1 MAKRLIRFL
10 TYAGLVGIYLI
21 LTVLLLGLMISQT
34 DWFREKVRVTVEE
47 TVNQS
52 IHGRLTIGAVSGNFF
67 SRLSV
72 HQVSLTGPDSL
83 PILRADELK
92 IRYMPLFLVFSNL
105 SLSEISLINPDFS
118 VLEDSLTG
126 WNLSRLTDST
136 AADTT
141 VSEPFDLMQYRVR
154 VGLLR
159 IQNGSVRFRTAD
171 GGPDSLADLKRFN
184 YSDFHFKHLQLRSS
198 LTFRPDAISTFN
210 IHDFSVSDT
219 LSGFELKRF
228 RLLGRYDQKTLSA
241 DSLQIETGNTRL
253 SGSARFNLPDFFQ
266 FSPGWTERLPSTPFE
281 ASIRLDPFHFSD
293 LTTFLS
299 VVDMVHGP
307 VRLGVQV
314 KGTLDTLSVQSVTAS
329 LGDST
334 HLSIDGIIY
343 HLTDIDR
350 MSFDLNLLPSAVYS
364 ADLTALLK
372 TVPIPDFRKAGL
384 VAVSGAYQG
393 NPLDFSARVSVSSA
407 TGGSASGSVSMDLTR
422 PVTTYKGTVLARTVN
437 PSYWLGGNPALDG
450 QITGSVTIGGEGFTI
465 DDIQTEGSV
474 RISNSRWGAYR
485 IDSLTTTLNG
495 RPGELDYLI
504 RVVTN
509 AGTVSAD
516 GFLISDQG
524 ILRNHGELYLNQL
537 NLNLLVPSLANTSI
551 SGETAIDMM
560 FSDTTDISATAF
572 FSEWKVG
579 GYDYGTS
586 SHDIQF
592 YNIRGERF
600 DLSLLGSW
608 LNIQLRG
615 SQDIDYWVRHGLATL
630 QSIPRWMDA
639 DSAVADPSLKPEPLT
654 SADLNWSWTLKSLIP
669 LLSLADAPMIAIAGK
684 GSGKTT
690 VNGSESLASIDI
702 RLDSV
707 QVDNR
712 LKIKNLT
719 VVGLLDSINLVS
731 ALRKSVGSLTF
742 TADRIESANRNWGQ
756 ADVLLWLKNGTIS
769 VSSELNDPAGLVSGL
784 FDFDLDFQPGQIR
797 LNLIQFVA
805 KLKPG
810 DWVLE
815 DISTVTFTGTAL
827 EIDNFRLSS
836 PYGTITME
844 GGLNE
849 EGSGVLRIGGSGISP
864 SRLVSAFSNDLTV
877 FPGGTVSF
885 EVDAVGTL
893 KNPMVSASAGWEKIS
908 LGKTVYGDLNAV
920 ASVDGGYLTYDA
932 RLTDPSDRTAFI
944 SRGYYPVLPSVIP
957 DETKRDQM
965 RTDLE
970 ALDFDISLFQNLVP
984 GVTQLKGL
992 IRARLTVAGSVSR
1005 PELAG
1010 DIGLADGQVRLTAT
1024 NVTYRNIN
1032 GSATIAGEMI
1042 RIRSIDAYSG
1052 ESGQAKLYGSFRLKN
1067 YLPSN
1072 DLNLTLVLNNLPV
1085 LNKTASP
1092 SDTYFG
1098 AVDLTGTVTLK
1109 GSYEKSAINGN
1120 LRIRRAALTVVT
1132 ATANQR
1138 TENEDSFIS
1147 YVNQADAPVVAADPT
1162 GTNGKTETIRFTLK
1176 KKEKG
1181 FASGLNAF
1189 LQVDASQNS
1198 YLTIILNRATGEQLQ
1213 TDLNGNLTIQYQ
1225 NENLTA
1231 NGALNVNSG
1240 FYNFYTTQ
1248 FQVDQG
1254 GTISWTGDPVAPELN
1269 LVAKTTISRFIN
1281 TDPTKP
1287 ISENNV
1293 ISLGIKGAVQEPV
1306 LSYDI
1311 VSTRTTEESELTR
1324 STLTDPAM
1332 KDKAPANI
1340 ISLLLI
1346 GQWLYDPFTEGSN
1359 LQFNLQNDLT
1369 NTTLNA
1375 GFGVLSNHIGR
1386 FLGGVDNKIRYVNF
1400 KVDNQGGKAE
1410 NIGGTF
1416 VYDISENWSFTGGL
1430 SYNLSDER
1438 TSLTGQ
1444 TSANR
1449 LGLSWRL
1456 ENKLTNS
1463 LSWDIFQNYDP
1474 YTFDTNEQIV
1484 RGVSLFYRTNFYRW
1498 ADIFRRQE
1506 ERDPIRERSEREN
1519 QTGNPPVP

>member
-1 MAKRLIRFL
+1 MARRLIRFL
-10 TYAGLVGIYLI
+10 TYAGLVSIYLI
-21 LTVLLLGLMISQT
+21 LTLLLLGLMISQT
-34 DWFREKVRVTVEE
+34 DWFREKVRQRVEQA
-47 TVNQS
+47 VNES

-67 SRLSV
+67 SRLSI
-72 HQVSLTGPDSL
+72 HDISLTGPDSL
-83 PILRADELK
+83 PVLQAKELK
-92 IRYMPLFLVFSNL
+92 IRYMPLFLVFNNL
-105 SLSEISLINPDFS
+105 SLSEISFIDPGFT
-118 VLEDSLTG
+118 VLEDSLNG
-126 WNLSRLTDST
+126 WNLSRLTDATADDST
-136 AADTT
+136 D
-141 VSEPFDLMQYRVR
+141 SEPLDLMQYRIR

-159 IQNGSVRFRTAD
+159 IQNGTVRFRTAD
-171 GGPDSLADLKRFN
+171 GGPDSLALLNRFN
-184 YSDFHFKHLQLRSS
+184 YSDFHFTNLHLRSS
-198 LTFRPDAISTFN
+198 LTFRPDAVSSFN
-210 IHDFSVSDT
+210 IHDLSVRDS
-219 LSGFELKRF
+219 LSGFTLKQF
-228 RLLGRYDQKTLSA
+228 RLLSRYDQKALTA
-241 DSLQIETGNTRL
+241 DSLLVETGNTRL
-253 SGSARFNLPDFFQ
+253 SGSARFSLPDFFR
-266 FSPGWTERLPSTPFE
+266 FSPGWSDRIPATPFE
-281 ASIRLDPFHFSD
+281 ASIRLDPFHFKD

-307 VRLGVQV
+307 VRLGALVR
-314 KGTLDTLSVQSVTAS
+314 GTLDTLTVKSVTVG

-334 HLSIDGIIY
+334 RLAIDGTIY

-350 MSFDLNLLPSAVYS
+350 MSFDLNLLPSTAYS
-364 ADLTALLK
+364 SDLSALLK
-372 TVPIPDFRKAGL
+372 TLPLPDFRRAGL
-384 VAVSGAYQG
+384 VNLSGAYRG
-393 NPLDFSARVSVSSA
+393 NPLNFSARISVDSESAGSA
-407 TGGSASGSVSMDLTR
+407 TGSVSMDMTQ
-422 PVTTYKGTVLARTVN
+422 PVTRYQGTVQVRSVN
-437 PSYWLGGNPALDG
+437 PSGWLGGNPALDG
-450 QITGSVTIGGEGFTI
+450 DITGVASIGGEGFTI
-465 DDIQTEGSV
+465 DDIQTKGSV
-474 RISNSRWGAYR
+474 RISDSRWGNYR

-504 RVVTN
+504 RLVTN
-509 AGTVSAD
+509 AGTLAAD
-516 GFLISDQG
+516 GFLISDEG
-524 ILRNHGELYLNQL
+524 ILRNHGELYLDQL
-537 NLNLLVPSLANTSI
+537 NLNMLVPSLAVTSI
-551 SGETAIDMM
+551 SGETAVDMM

-572 FSEWKVG
+572 FSEWVIG
-579 GYDYGTS
+579 GYDFGTS

-615 SQDIDYWVRHGLATL
+615 SQDIDYWVQHGLATL
-630 QSIPRWMDA
+630 ESIPRWMES
-639 DSAVADPSLKPEPLT
+639 DSVSESETPAPGWLT
-654 SADLNWSWTLKSLIP
+654 PADLNWSWTIKSVIP
-669 LLSLADAPMIAIAGK
+669 VLSLVKAPMIAVAGK

-690 VNGSESLASIDI
+690 VRGGESLASLDI
-702 RLDSV
+702 RLDSL
-707 QVDNR
+707 QIENS
-712 LKIKNLT
+712 LKIKNLG
-719 VVGLLDSINLVS
+719 VIGLLDSINIVS
-731 ALRKSVGSLTF
+731 ALRHSIGSLTF
-742 TADRIESANRNWGQ
+742 TADRIESVNRNWGQ
-756 ADVLLWLKNGTIS
+756 ADILLWLNNGTIS
-769 VSSELNDPAGLVSGL
+769 VSSELNDPTGLVSGL
-784 FDFDLDFQPGQIR
+784 FDFDLTFQPDLIQ

-815 DISTVTFTGTAL
+815 DICPITFTGKAL
-827 EIDNFRLSS
+827 SIDNFRLSS
-836 PYGTITME
+836 PYGLVSIS
-844 GGLNE
+844 GGLDE
-849 EGSGVLRIGGSGISP
+849 DGSDQLRIEGSGISP

-885 EVDAVGTL
+885 AVDAIGTL
-893 KNPMVSASAGWEKIS
+893 QNPMVSATAAWDQIS
-908 LGKTVYGDLNAV
+908 MGKTIYGDLSAL

-932 RLTDPSDRTAFI
+932 RLTDPSDRTAFV
-944 SRGYYPVLPSVIP
+944 SRGFYPVLPAVIP
-957 DETKRDQM
+957 DESKRNQM
-965 RTDLE
+965 RADLE
-970 ALDFDISLFQNLVP
+970 ALDFDLSLFQNLIP
-984 GVTQLKGL
+984 GVSQLKGL
-992 IRARLTVAGSVSR
+992 LRARLTVAGSVEKPNLSG
-1005 PELAG
+1005 EVG
-1010 DIGLADGQVRLTAT
+1010 FTDGQVRLTST
-1024 NVTYRNIN
+1024 NVTYRNIS
-1032 GSATIAGEMI
+1032 GSAAIANDII
-1042 RIRSIDAYSG
+1042 RIRSIDAWSG

-1085 LNKTASP
+1085 LNKTPSP
-1092 SDTYFG
+1092 SEIYYG

-1120 LRIRRAALTVVT
+1120 VRIRRAALTVVT

-1147 YVNQADAPVVAADPT
+1147 FVNQSDLRPT
-1162 GTNGKTETIRFTLK
+1162 GEEANGTTGKTETIRFPLK

-1181 FASGLNAF
+1181 FASGLSAF
-1189 LQVDASQNS
+1189 LQVDASQNA

-1213 TDLNGNLTIQYQ
+1213 TELNGNLTIQYQ
-1225 NENLTA
+1225 NEDLTA

-1248 FQVDQG
+1248 FQVEQG
-1254 GTISWTGDPVAPELN
+1254 GAISWTGDPVAPELN

-1281 TDPTKP
+1281 TDPAKP
-1287 ISENNV
+1287 VSENNV

-1359 LQFNLQNDLT
+1359 LQFNLQDDIT
-1369 NTTLNA
+1369 STTLNA

-1438 TSLTGQ
+1438 TNLTGQ

-1498 ADIFRRQE
+1498 ADLFRRQE